1 MLKWR
6 RASSRRS
13 THPPPDGCE
22 PDTRPTG
29 AEDQQFTKMASPR
42 LLIPPSRFLLSNTLW
57 GPNLSGRQSGDL
69 RRNNEDATVAANGV
83 AANGPTVSTVI
94 SGLGPRIPSRPAAI
108 TPRQQAGHMTASDCS
123 CSSLPKSL
131 QTGGH
136 PHMIALNHVI
146 ATAIAAWA

>member
-29 AEDQQFTKMASPR
+29 AEDQQFTKMGVASLADPAEPLFAVEYSLGTKPIR
-42 LLIPPSRFLLSNTLW
+42 AAKWR
-57 GPNLSGRQSGDL
+57 L
-69 RRNNEDATVAANGV
+69 RRNNEDATVAANAV

-94 SGLGPRIPSRPAAI
+94 SGLVPRIPSRPAPI